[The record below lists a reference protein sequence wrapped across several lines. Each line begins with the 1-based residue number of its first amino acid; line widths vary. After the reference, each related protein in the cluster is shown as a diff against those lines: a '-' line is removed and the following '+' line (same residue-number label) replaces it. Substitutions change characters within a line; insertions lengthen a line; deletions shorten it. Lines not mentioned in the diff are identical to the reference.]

1 MGLKLSIPLTDM
13 MKDESFS
20 VPWIFVFFP
29 RGGLKDRGLER
40 ELQKAYWNTGNIF
53 LFLLLLPRTSVN
65 NRQTSTLSFTHSG
78 PGFLVLHNLPELA
91 RLMFTESVMPSNHLF
106 LCGPLLLLPAIFPR
120 IRVSSNESAL
130 CIRWPEN
137 RSLLHGTPFL
147 QERSSTFAW
156 CFSLSLSSPPLDFL
170 LRAAA
175 FPASKPIA
183 ACTSI
188 CSSAYAPRAIL
199 FPGYPPTHPQLLDS
213 K

>member
-13 MKDESFS
+13 TKDESFS

-106 LCGPLLLLPAIFPR
+106 LCGPPSPPSRNLSSHQGLFQWVSSLHQVAREQEPAAWYAVSPRKVIYLCLMLLPQPVQPSLGFPPQ
-120 IRVSSNESAL
+120 SSCL
-130 CIRWPEN
+130 
-137 RSLLHGTPFL
+137 
-147 QERSSTFAW
+147 
-156 CFSLSLSSPPLDFL
+156 
-170 LRAAA
+170 
-175 FPASKPIA
+175 
-183 ACTSI
+183 
-188 CSSAYAPRAIL
+188 
-199 FPGYPPTHPQLLDS
+199 PGFQTNCRL
-213 K
+213 